1 MAKIDKIDTSN
12 MSVKEIKALEKQLE
26 KEAKATKVEK
36 NDKTDKTKKTDEFDS
51 TSSSVL
57 SDYKIEDYVKN
68 YVENLIKKYDGT
80 NEEALILE
88 INLIKK
94 YDGYDDIISRL
105 RSYLGNF
112 DIQDF
117 RQDYPELSNTSD
129 LATAMYN
136 DTKKFL

>member
-1 MAKIDKIDTSN
+1 MTSKLFN
-12 MSVKEIKALEKQLE
+12 
-26 KEAKATKVEK
+26 
-36 NDKTDKTKKTDEFDS
+36 F
-51 TSSSVL
+51 
-57 SDYKIEDYVKN
+57 
-68 YVENLIKKYDGT
+68 LIKIYCFSFLYMYNNNCKELETIYK
-80 NEEALILE
+80 LIFE
-88 INLIKK
+88 NLIKK

>member
-26 KEAKATKVEK
+26 KEAKIEKAAQKEKTKE
-36 NDKTDKTKKTDEFDS
+36 TKKTDEFDS
-51 TSSSVL
+51 SSSSVL
-57 SDYKIEDYVKN
+57 SDYKIESYVKT
-68 YVENLIKKYDGT
+68 YIE
-80 NEEALILE
+80 
-88 INLIKK
+88 NLIKK

-117 RQDYPELSNTSD
+117 RKDYPELSNTSD

>member
-1 MAKIDKIDTSN
+1 MAKIDKIDTSD

-57 SDYKIEDYVKN
+57 SDYKFESYDKTYIE
-68 YVENLIKKYDGT
+68 
-80 NEEALILE
+80 
-88 INLIKK
+88 NLIKK

>member
-12 MSVKEIKALEKQLE
+12 MSPKEIKAIEKQLE
-26 KEAKATKVEK
+26 KEAKIAKAEK
-36 NDKTDKTKKTDEFDS
+36 EKKAKDAKKTDEFDS
-51 TSSSVL
+51 SSTSVL
-57 SDYKIEDYVKN
+57 ADYKIENYVKT
-68 YVENLIKKYDGT
+68 YIEKLIKKY
-80 NEEALILE
+80 E
-88 INLIKK
+88 
-94 YDGYDDIISRL
+94 GYDDIISRL

>member
-36 NDKTDKTKKTDEFDS
+36 NDKTDKTDKTKKTDEFDS

-68 YVENLIKKYDGT
+68 YVE
-80 NEEALILE
+80 
-88 INLIKK
+88 NLIKK